1 MDTIDLI
8 KEIKF
13 NENGLAP
20 AIVQDFYT
28 KQVLMLAYMNEES
41 IKKTIETKYAYFF
54 SRSRNE
60 LWKKGE
66 TSGNLQGL
74 ISFSYDCDK
83 DTILLQV
90 KQNGVACH
98 TGSLSCFYNKVIS
111 EKEENNIIEDLYSLI
126 LDRKLSPKENFYTN
140 YLFDKGIDK
149 ILKKVGEEIS
159 EVIIASKNKDK
170 NEIIYELSDL
180 TYHVLVLMIES
191 NINLSDI
198 KEELSKRWS

>member
-66 TSGNLQGL
+66 TSGNLQEL

-126 LDRKLSPKENFYTN
+126 LDRKLNPKENSYTN
-140 YLFDKGIDK
+140 YLLDKGIDK
-149 ILKKVGEEIS
+149 ILKKVGEETS

-180 TYHVLVLMIES
+180 TYHVLVLMIEN